1 MSWKC
6 LLCNSENND
15 SISRCFCGYEIDFV
29 NCTKCGK
36 KVVKGSSFCQN
47 CGEQLTYI
55 EDRSQS
61 LPTTSL
67 LADDHTTFFS
77 AKNVDKYTEVQP
89 TSISL
94 KANKKITAES
104 ICKICDAKFSIGEDI
119 KQCEKCQNYF
129 HNRCWEEK
137 GGCNQAGCKED
148 TKPCP
153 MCGKEIKKSALKC
166 RHCGQFIDEEL
177 LKTTQIRDA
186 LKKDLRG
193 WGGGLIIMGIISF
206 LLSGFLDPI
215 WGGILI
221 AIGVAT
227 LIIQQ
232 RGMFIIIGIG
242 LVLAGIM
249 NISAGGGWKIFG
261 FLQIYW
267 GVQEIRKFNK
277 YAISVQPNKELIP
290 D

>member
-1 MSWKC
+1 MYCSYC
-6 LLCNSENND
+6 
-15 SISRCFCGYEIDFV
+15 
-29 NCTKCGK
+29 CTKMDDLSKFCPVCGK
-36 KVVKGSSFCQN
+36 N
-47 CGEQLTYI
+47 I
-55 EDRSQS
+55 EDIKKESEYICSDCGKDIPKGVSYCWHCGGQIEKDINSATSVGVSSQLKS
-61 LPTTSL
+61 
-67 LADDHTTFFS
+67 
-77 AKNVDKYTEVQP
+77 K
-89 TSISL
+89 SL
-94 KANKKITAES
+94 KANKKIVDES
-104 ICKICDAKFSIGEDI
+104 VCKICNAKFTIGEDI
-119 KQCEKCQNYF
+119 NQCEKCQNYL
-129 HNRCWEEK
+129 HSRCWKEK
-137 GGCNQAGCKED
+137 GGCNQPGCKEE

-153 MCGKEIKKSALKC
+153 MCGKEIKQNALKC
-166 RHCGQFIDEEL
+166 KHCGQFVDEEL

-193 WGGGLIIMGIISF
+193 WGTGLIIMGVISF

-227 LIIQQ
+227 LIVQQ

-242 LVLAGIM
+242 LILAGIM

-267 GVQEIRKFNK
+267 GIQEIRKFNK
-277 YAISVQPNKELIP
+277 YAISVQLNKELIP